1 MKIPEFWTFQSSEVA
16 TGFDAHV
23 REQLPWY
30 ELATE
35 AVAHIV
41 RHYLPTNGV
50 VYDIGASTGNVGR
63 SIAETLQRMNGTLY
77 AVEQSREMAELYDA
91 PGTLVV
97 EDALAVDYQPHDVAV
112 LFLALQ
118 FLSIEQRQELLDRLL
133 GSLKKGGAIVIVDK
147 FNAPGEFFGAVI
159 RRLTMRYKLL
169 TGTPADKI
177 LAKELS
183 LAGCQRPLDYRE
195 IAPAKQFFCLGE
207 FSGYVLEND

>member
-1 MKIPEFWTFQSSEVA
+1 MKIPEFWTFQSAEVA

-30 ELATE
+30 DLATE

-41 RHYLPTNGV
+41 RHYLPTNGI

-63 SIAETLQRMNGTLY
+63 SIGETLERMGGKLF
-77 AVEQSREMAELYDA
+77 AVEQSREMADLYDA
-91 PGTLVV
+91 PGQLIVD
-97 EDALAVDYQPHDVAV
+97 DALNVEYQPFDVAV

-118 FLSIEQRQELLDRLL
+118 FLSISQRQELLDKLL
-133 GSLKKGGAIVIVDK
+133 GSVKRGGAIIIVDK
-147 FNAPGEFFGAVI
+147 FNAPGDYFGAVV

-195 IAPAKQFFCLGE
+195 IEPAKQFFCLGE